1 MNNRYFYYSKIPD
14 NFYSSDPVQSVFM
27 NTENV
32 IHAHAIISFF
42 NQLLLDSLNK
52 DGLIGL
58 VVGEKVQP
66 LSINAIARKYGVP
79 EDFVTGALY
88 ALSTASLISQ
98 RNDNMYFIPN
108 YSEYVG
114 KDSTEAQRS
123 RQRRAVDKAKA
134 VVERPSNDHQTTIE
148 RQTIDGSNIEK
159 RPLIQEKDSK
169 PEIYP
174 DSNKTSPPLFYPPS
188 LEEVQAYCL
197 ERNNNI
203 NPQRFIDFYSSKNWM
218 VGKNKMSDWK
228 AAVRSWERSAN
239 SKSLTN
245 PTMPT
250 RAFNTM
256 QNRDDI
262 DYDAIERRSQLKLI
276 QEQNK
281 STTEAA
287 DQMNDIPF
295 H

>member
-1 MNNRYFYYSKIPD
+1 
-14 NFYSSDPVQSVFM
+14 
-27 NTENV
+27 
-32 IHAHAIISFF
+32 
-42 NQLLLDSLNK
+42 
-52 DGLIGL
+52 
-58 VVGEKVQP
+58 
-66 LSINAIARKYGVP
+66 
-79 EDFVTGALY
+79 
-88 ALSTASLISQ
+88 
-98 RNDNMYFIPN
+98 
-108 YSEYVG
+108 
-114 KDSTEAQRS
+114 
-123 RQRRAVDKAKA
+123 
-134 VVERPSNDHQTTIE
+134 
-148 RQTIDGSNIEK
+148 
-159 RPLIQEKDSK
+159 
-169 PEIYP
+169 
-174 DSNKTSPPLFYPPS
+174 
-188 LEEVQAYCL
+188 
-197 ERNNNI
+197 
-203 NPQRFIDFYSSKNWM
+203 
-218 VGKNKMSDWK
+218 MSDWK